1 MKIHIFYLAVMDRLG
16 KQITVGGIQ
25 NYLIGL
31 STALREAGYEVV
43 IYQGAGKNFVS
54 SYNGI
59 NIIGKKNNLKESLK
73 KQTKEVFDQ
82 VKDNISIN
90 DIIIFGTDKIAFKLK
105 KYPKTISIQHGISF
119 DYISYDSFP
128 SILKNNFIGTFY
140 KWLQCYKNAKDF
152 LICKNAV
159 CVDYNFTNWI
169 RTILPRN
176 YSENTVVIP
185 NYANP
190 SKEVSINK
198 ISTEKIKI
206 LFARRF
212 AMMRGVYILIDI
224 VKEINAKYDNVEFT
238 ICGEGPLEKKLI
250 DEIGSFSNVKIT
262 KYGIGESEHFN
273 LQHHITIVP
282 TYGSEGTSFSLL
294 EGMAAG
300 AVPIV
305 SNVGG
310 MTNIILDD
318 YNGYIMNPDSKAF
331 IEKISFLIE
340 NPDILKRISEKA
352 KETVEYS
359 FNEQKWRINW
369 INFINK
375 VHNAN

>member
-31 STALREAGYEVV
+31 GTALKNAGYEVV
-43 IYQGAGKNFVS
+43 IYQGADENFVS
-54 SYNGI
+54 EYKGI
-59 NIIGKKNNLKESLK
+59 TIIGKKNNLKESLK
-73 KQTKEVFDQ
+73 KQTKDVFSQ
-82 VKDNISIN
+82 VKDKISVN
-90 DIIIFGTDKIAFKLK
+90 DIIVFGTDKIAFKLK
-105 KYPKTISIQHGISF
+105 GYSKTISIQHGISF
-119 DYISYDSFP
+119 DYISYNAFP
-128 SILKNNFIGTFY
+128 GFFKKNIVGIFY
-140 KWLQCYKNAKDF
+140 KLLQCYKNAKDF
-152 LICKNAV
+152 LICKNVV

-176 YSENTVVIP
+176 YSKNTVVIP
-185 NYANP
+185 NYATI
-190 SKEVSINK
+190 SKETSINQ
-198 ISTEKIKI
+198 ISGDKIKI

-212 AMMRGVYILIDI
+212 EMMRGVHILIDI
-224 VKEINAKYDNVEFT
+224 VKNITTKYDNVEFT
-238 ICGEGPLEKKLI
+238 ICGEGPLKNELI
-250 DEIGSFSNVKIT
+250 KEIGSFSNVTIT
-262 KYGIGESEHFN
+262 KYGIGESEQFN
-273 LQHHITIVP
+273 LQHHITLVP

-340 NPDILKRISEKA
+340 NPDTLKRISEKA
-352 KETVEYS
+352 KDTVEYS
-359 FNEQKWRINW
+359 FSEQKWRINW

>member
-31 STALREAGYEVV
+31 GTALKNAGYEVV
-43 IYQGAGKNFVS
+43 IYQGADENFVS
-54 SYNGI
+54 EYKGI
-59 NIIGKKNNLKESLK
+59 TIIGKKNNLKESLK
-73 KQTKEVFDQ
+73 KQTKDVFNQ
-82 VKDNISIN
+82 VNDKISVN
-90 DIIIFGTDKIAFKLK
+90 DIIVFGTDKIAFKLK
-105 KYPKTISIQHGISF
+105 EYSKTISIQHGISF
-119 DYISYDSFP
+119 DYISYNAFP
-128 SILKNNFIGTFY
+128 GFFKKNIVGIFY
-140 KWLQCYKNAKDF
+140 KLLQCYKNAKDF
-152 LICKNAV
+152 LICKNVV

-185 NYANP
+185 NYATT
-190 SKEVSINK
+190 SKEISINQ
-198 ISTEKIKI
+198 ISGDKIKI

-212 AMMRGVYILIDI
+212 EMMRGVHILIDI
-224 VKEINAKYDNVEFT
+224 VKNITAKYDNVEFT
-238 ICGEGPLEKKLI
+238 ICGEGPLKNELI
-250 DEIGSFSNVKIT
+250 KEIGSFSNVNIT
-262 KYGIGESEHFN
+262 KYGIGESEQFN
-273 LQHHITIVP
+273 LQHHITLVP

>member
-31 STALREAGYEVV
+31 GTALKNAGYEVV
-43 IYQGAGKNFVS
+43 IYQGADENFVS
-54 SYNGI
+54 EYKGI
-59 NIIGKKNNLKESLK
+59 TIIGKKNNLKESLK
-73 KQTKEVFDQ
+73 KQTKDVFNQ
-82 VKDNISIN
+82 VNDKISVD
-90 DIIIFGTDKIAFKLK
+90 DIIVFGTDKIAFKLK
-105 KYPKTISIQHGISF
+105 GYSKTISIQHGISF
-119 DYISYDSFP
+119 DYISYNAFP
-128 SILKNNFIGTFY
+128 GFFKKNIVGIFY
-140 KWLQCYKNAKDF
+140 KLLQCYKNAKDF
-152 LICKNAV
+152 LICKNVV

-185 NYANP
+185 NYATT
-190 SKEVSINK
+190 SKEISINQ
-198 ISTEKIKI
+198 ISGDKIKI

-212 AMMRGVYILIDI
+212 EMMRGVHILIDI
-224 VKEINAKYDNVEFT
+224 VKNITAKYDNVEFT
-238 ICGEGPLEKKLI
+238 ICGEGPLKNELI
-250 DEIGSFSNVKIT
+250 KEIGSFANVNIT
-262 KYGIGESEHFN
+262 KYGIGESEQFN
-273 LQHHITIVP
+273 LQHHITLVP

-340 NPDILKRISEKA
+340 NPDTLKRISEKA

>member
-31 STALREAGYEVV
+31 GTALKNAGYEVV
-43 IYQGAGKNFVS
+43 IYQGADENFVS
-54 SYNGI
+54 EYKGI
-59 NIIGKKNNLKESLK
+59 TIIGKKNNLKESLK
-73 KQTKEVFDQ
+73 KQTKDVFSQ
-82 VKDNISIN
+82 VKDKISVN
-90 DIIIFGTDKIAFKLK
+90 DIIVFGTDKIAFKLK
-105 KYPKTISIQHGISF
+105 GYSKTISIQHGISF
-119 DYISYDSFP
+119 DYISYNAFP
-128 SILKNNFIGTFY
+128 GFFKKNIVGIFY
-140 KWLQCYKNAKDF
+140 KLLQCYKNAKDF
-152 LICKNAV
+152 LICKNVV

-185 NYANP
+185 NYATT
-190 SKEVSINK
+190 SKEISINQ
-198 ISTEKIKI
+198 ISGDKIKI

-212 AMMRGVYILIDI
+212 EMMRGVHILIDI
-224 VKEINAKYDNVEFT
+224 VKNITTKYDNVEFT
-238 ICGEGPLEKKLI
+238 ICGEGPLKNELI
-250 DEIGSFSNVKIT
+250 KEIGSFSNVTIT
-262 KYGIGESEHFN
+262 KYDIGESEQFN
-273 LQHHITIVP
+273 LQHHITLVP

-352 KETVEYS
+352 KETIEYS
-359 FNEQKWRINW
+359 FNEQKWKINW

>member
-31 STALREAGYEVV
+31 GTALKNAGYEVV
-43 IYQGAGKNFVS
+43 IYQGADENFVS
-54 SYNGI
+54 KYKGI
-59 NIIGKKNNLKESLK
+59 NIIGKKNNPKESLK
-73 KQTKEVFDQ
+73 KQTKDVFSQ
-82 VKDNISIN
+82 VKDNISVN
-90 DIIIFGTDKIAFKLK
+90 DIIVFGTDKIAFKLK
-105 KYPKTISIQHGISF
+105 GYSKTISIQHGISF
-119 DYISYDSFP
+119 DYISYNAFP
-128 SILKNNFIGTFY
+128 TFFKKNIVGIFY
-140 KWLQCYKNAKDF
+140 KLLQCYKNAKDF
-152 LICKNAV
+152 LICKNVV

-185 NYANP
+185 NYATT
-190 SKEVSINK
+190 SQEISINQ
-198 ISTEKIKI
+198 ISGDKIKI

-212 AMMRGVYILIDI
+212 EMMRGVHILIDI
-224 VKEINAKYDNVEFT
+224 VKSITAKYDNVEFT
-238 ICGEGPLEKKLI
+238 ICGEGPLKNELI
-250 DEIGSFSNVKIT
+250 KEIGSFSNVTIT
-262 KYGIGESEHFN
+262 KYGIGESERFN
-273 LQHHITIVP
+273 LQHHITLVP

-318 YNGYIMNPDSKAF
+318 YNGYIMNPDSKDF

-359 FNEQKWRINW
+359 FNEQKWEISW